1 MNVLAK
7 RTIQYLTD
15 SGATRDVTLT
25 VFEPFQEDVTS
36 WRCGFQFEPPSNQRM
51 IKPGGYDAIDAILTC
66 LTVARRHVEHPSE
79 NRTTWQGMEHLGLP
93 WHDKIP
99 EEYQP
104 PDIPPVE
111 PNPGNLSILA
121 TRRLGTPD
129 DSCGVRALML
139 SVYKPFQ
146 IDENAWKCAFALEA
160 TPGDTVRY
168 GGGADF
174 VDALL
179 DALAMARAVHVG
191 MVPPQ
196 WEAPE
201 SEGFGEVHFLP
212 YRIGRAYLIDRTRLD
227 AAPDVPTA
235 G

>member
-15 SGATRDVTLT
+15 SGAVKDVVLT
-25 VFEPFQEDVTS
+25 VFEPFQEDATF
-36 WRCGFQFEPPSNQRM
+36 WRCGFQFEPPSNQRI

-66 LTVARRHVEHPSE
+66 LTVARCYVEHPSE

-99 EEYQP
+99 DGYQP
-104 PDIPPVE
+104 PDVPPLE
-111 PNPGNLSILA
+111 ADPGNLSIMA
-121 TRRLGTPD
+121 TRRLGMPD
-129 DSCGVRALML
+129 DSGGVCELML
-139 SVYKPFQ
+139 AVYRPFQ
-146 IDENAWKCAFALEA
+146 VDETTWKCAFVLE
-160 TPGDTVRY
+160 TSPSGRVRY
-168 GGGADF
+168 GVGSDF
-174 VDALL
+174 IEALL
-179 DALAMARAVHVG
+179 DALATARTAYVG

-201 SEGFGEVHFLP
+201 SEGFGDVHFLP
-212 YRIGRAYLIDRTRLD
+212 YRIERAYLIDRTRLD